1 MTHSLYATAGIVLA
15 AILLYRFHQ
24 PILAALARFDARNM
38 ARKFA
43 EARDR
48 RDRLAHYR
56 HTVRL
61 AEEQVDEITEIA
73 GSDQRTAAPVIHF
86 VFAGETFATREDAEA
101 AITRSWQ
108 RHAISTPNSPPLFRA
123 AATPACAGN
132 SSAIHAASPR
142 RSRGRL
148 PTSPPA

>member
-1 MTHSLYATAGIVLA
+1 MTHSLYVTAGIVLA

-101 AITRSWQ
+101 ARN
-108 RHAISTPNSPPLFRA
+108 HAIMAKARDFYAELPA
-123 AATPACAGN
+123 ALSRRGD
-132 SSAIHAASPR
+132 ASLR
-142 RSRGRL
+142 RE
-148 PTSPPA
+148 